1 MVDMDKD
8 KYKTILFVDKTPPVA
23 KEKDLFEEIK
33 ERLRLSLQKAEKEVS
48 QR

>member
-8 KYKTILFVDKTPPVA
+8 KYILFVDKTPCSQRKRPF
-23 KEKDLFEEIK
+23 KEIK